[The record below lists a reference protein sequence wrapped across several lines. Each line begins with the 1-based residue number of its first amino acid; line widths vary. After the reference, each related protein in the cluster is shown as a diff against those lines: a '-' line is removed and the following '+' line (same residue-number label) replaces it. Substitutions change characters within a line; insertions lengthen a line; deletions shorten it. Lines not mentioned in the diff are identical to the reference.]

1 MATVK
6 GSGINIPI
14 RWIERGCPQ
23 SWMLKSSRWQ
33 LREGIDAFSRYNF
46 LLFSFQNFFSI
57 EVMLFK
63 AIFIHLF
70 SHFLDHEINLRYFP
84 NQKCHDS
91 NHENSCN
98 DSSKG
103 FLRHKLLS
111 DIVWTIIWTQIN
123 FQLLLFWTNG
133 STLRMWNLISTPIR
147 LPKKIKSSCTPRVC
161 YKEIF
166 TDWITKESKPYY
178 IKKTWNSSG
187 SGDERCE

>member
-1 MATVK
+1 MDRARMSAIMNAEKLEVTVK
-6 GSGINIPI
+6 
-14 RWIERGCPQ
+14 
-23 SWMLKSSRWQ
+23 
-33 LREGIDAFSRYNF
+33 SRYWCVF
-46 LLFSFQNFFSI
+46 PEKFSFVFISKIFSS

-111 DIVWTIIWTQIN
+111 GMVWKLFRYRLLLITSLLNQWIN
-123 FQLLLFWTNG
+123 PAPVKLDLDPNQADLIKFQLSKNDSMEGIRFFWW
-133 STLRMWNLISTPIR
+133 R
-147 LPKKIKSSCTPRVC
+147 
-161 YKEIF
+161 
-166 TDWITKESKPYY
+166 
-178 IKKTWNSSG
+178 
-187 SGDERCE
+187 

>member
-23 SWMLKSSRWQ
+23 SWMPKNLRWQ
-33 LREGIDAFSRYNF
+33 LRAGIDATSRYNF
-46 LLFSFQNFFSI
+46 LLFSFQNFSS
-57 EVMLFK
+57 EVMLLK

-70 SHFLDHEINLRYFP
+70 SHFLDHVINLRYFP

-103 FLRHKLLS
+103 FLRHKLLPHL
-111 DIVWTIIWTQIN
+111 IWTIIRYRLHLNYFSFEPMDQPCTSETWSRPQSSWTYK
-123 FQLLLFWTNG
+123 
-133 STLRMWNLISTPIR
+133 ISAEQ
-147 LPKKIKSSCTPRVC
+147 K
-161 YKEIF
+161 
-166 TDWITKESKPYY
+166 WQH
-178 IKKTWNSSG
+178 
-187 SGDERCE
+187 ERYTVFLMYMN

>member
-1 MATVK
+1 MATVN
-6 GSGINIPI
+6 GSGISIPN

-33 LREGIDAFSRYNF
+33 LRASIDATSRKNF
-46 LLFSFQNFFSI
+46 LLFSFQIFFSS

-70 SHFLDHEINLRYFP
+70 SHFLDHEINLRYFQ

-111 DIVWTIIWTQIN
+111 DMVWKS
-123 FQLLLFWTNG
+123 F
-133 STLRMWNLISTPIR
+133 RYR
-147 LPKKIKSSCTPRVC
+147 LPLNYFSFEPMDQPCTSETWSRPQSGWPKKNSAEQKWQHERYTVFLMSMNYVDSQQYQVFIL
-161 YKEIF
+161 
-166 TDWITKESKPYY
+166 TKGFL
-178 IKKTWNSSG
+178 TRNF
-187 SGDERCE
+187 

>member
-1 MATVK
+1 MATVN

-33 LREGIDAFSRYNF
+33 LRAGIDVFSRKKI
-46 LLFSFQNFFSI
+46 LFSFQNFSS

-111 DIVWTIIWTQIN
+111 DIVWKS
-123 FQLLLFWTNG
+123 FRYRLLLITSLLNQWINPAPVK
-133 STLRMWNLISTPIR
+133 LDLDPNQAD
-147 LPKKIKSSCTPRVC
+147 PK
-161 YKEIF
+161 
-166 TDWITKESKPYY
+166 
-178 IKKTWNSSG
+178 NSI
-187 SGDERCE
+187 EQK

>member
-1 MATVK
+1 MATVN
-6 GSGINIPI
+6 GSGISIPN

-33 LREGIDAFSRYNF
+33 LRASIDATSRYNF
-46 LLFSFQNFFSI
+46 LLFSFQNFFSS

-103 FLRHKLLS
+103 FLRHKLLPH
-111 DIVWTIIWTQIN
+111 IIWTIIKIQTTS
-123 FQLLLFWTNG
+123 QLLLFWTNG
-133 STLRMWNLISTPIR
+133 STLHQWNLISTPIR
-147 LPKKIKSSCTPRVC
+147 L
-161 YKEIF
+161 
-166 TDWITKESKPYY
+166 
-178 IKKTWNSSG
+178 NL
-187 SGDERCE
+187 

>member
-1 MATVK
+1 MATVN
-6 GSGINIPI
+6 GSGISIPN

-23 SWMLKSSRWQ
+23 SWMPKSSRRQ
-33 LREGIDAFSRYNF
+33 LRASIDATSRYKF
-46 LLFSFQNFFSI
+46 LLFSFQNFFSS

-103 FLRHKLLS
+103 FLRHKLLPH
-111 DIVWTIIWTQIN
+111 IIWTIIKIQTTS
-123 FQLLLFWTNG
+123 QLLLFWTNG
-133 STLRMWNLISTPIR
+133 STLHQWNLISTPIK
-147 LPKKIKSSCTPRVC
+147 LTL
-161 YKEIF
+161 
-166 TDWITKESKPYY
+166 
-178 IKKTWNSSG
+178 
-187 SGDERCE
+187 